1 MKYIRLSRTHYK
13 EVLSLLNDNK
23 KIAAIKLVRN
33 EGRMKEIDRTSNT
46 ASGIGLREAKH
57 AVESINGNTVDTSCV
72 LVPTL
77 KIKSIIIEGNAG
89 DIELD
94 LDGLQL
100 RLLDGLTELP
110 LHHMESSMELM
121 KFIRDWDNF
130 GGSVE

>member
-1 MKYIRLSRTHYK
+1 MKYIHLSRAHYK
-13 EVLSLLNDNK
+13 EMLSLLNDNK

-33 EGRMKEIDRTSNT
+33 EGRMKEADRTSNNT
-46 ASGIGLREAKH
+46 SGIGLREAKH
-57 AVESINGNTVDTSCV
+57 AVESINGNMPETSCV
-72 LVPTL
+72 LIPTL
-77 KIKSIIIEGNAG
+77 KIKRIIIEGDAG

-100 RLLDGLTELP
+100 RLLDGLAELP